1 MENNREFFELKYTA
15 ARVRAAR
22 RIEEAAL
29 GQVVGVNGYT
39 TVVQAQRLCE
49 HLDLEAGATLL
60 DVGAGRGWPGS
71 YIAENSINGLRTAGG
86 IREPIMLRLNVT
98 IADQDQKKN
107 NQQNRPKGQ
116 RKAKTTEPF
125 VNIGLTE
132 TAADVMFGISWTK

>member
-1 MENNREFFELKYTA
+1 MALYRDVDGEGAIPVSHMENNREFFELKYTA

-49 HLDLEAGATLL
+49 HLGLEAGATLL

-71 YIAENSINGLRTAGG
+71 YIAETTGC
-86 IREPIMLRLNVT
+86 RLVS
-98 IADQDQKKN
+98 
-107 NQQNRPKGQ
+107 
-116 RKAKTTEPF
+116 
-125 VNIGLTE
+125 
-132 TAADVMFGISWTK
+132 ADVPWEALLAAKLRRETDVVKACGESLPFRGDSFDAIVHTDVFC